1 MRVVIFG
8 STGGTGLQLVEQ
20 ALERGHL
27 VTAFVRNPAKL
38 AIAHK
43 NLTIAKGDVLDY
55 AAVEAAVR
63 GQDAVLSALGARTL
77 GKTTMLSEGTKHILA
92 AMEKLGVRRFVS
104 ESSLGVGDSYGQ
116 LGFLFTYVALP
127 LLLRRAFADKEVQER
142 AIRSSGVD
150 WVIVRPAMLT
160 NGPRT
165 GKYRTGFT
173 VTDRSIKGKISRAD
187 VADFMLKQ
195 MSDDTYLRKTPGVSY

>member
-8 STGGTGLQLVEQ
+8 STGGTGQQLVEQ

-38 AIAHK
+38 TITHK
-43 NLTIAKGDVLDY
+43 DLTIAKGDVLDY

-77 GKTTMLSEGTKHILA
+77 AKTTMLSEGTKHILG

-116 LGFLFTYVALP
+116 LNFLFTYVVLP
-127 LLLRRAFADKEVQER
+127 LLLRRAFADKEVQEQ
-142 AIRSSGVD
+142 AIRSSGGVD

-165 GKYRTGFT
+165 GKYRTGFA
-173 VTDRSIKGKISRAD
+173 VRDRSITGKISRAD
-187 VADFMLKQ
+187 VADFMLNQ
-195 MSDDTYLRKTPGVSY
+195 MSDDTY